1 MLGLLNGAP
10 ARFEPNEAVDN
21 AGVLFLLPALIAQG
35 LLQAKKVYKYPQSSY
50 YSMESVILT
59 LALMALMRIKNPE
72 QLKNCKPGEI
82 GRIIGLDR
90 IPETKCLREKID
102 VFSKQEKS
110 WELNKLLISQWY
122 EQDQQEGQQE
132 LFFYIDGHVR
142 IYYGDAANLPAKFV
156 SRQKLCL
163 SATTEFWVNDDQGLP
178 VMVVIGELTEKLQT
192 VIEYSI
198 IPKLIEAGSIK
209 NIDPQNPP
217 QNPQCTLVFDREAY
231 HPAFFIRLWEQYRIA
246 IITYRKFVK
255 DKWNIGDFK
264 SHEVQVLQ
272 NKTTMLICEKE
283 ITIEKHSFRE
293 VRRLTSNEH
302 QTSIL
307 TTHPSLAMV
316 IIAGKMFGR
325 WIQENFFRYLVMDY
339 DFDKLIQY
347 EVQQIDENKEV
358 VNPQHRRLS
367 YSLKKVREKIS
378 RQKAYFYPLAE
389 KAMDKTLDDIDDLY
403 AKQAHHAQELEL
415 LQLQEQEL
423 KEKLLQIPKRITLAQ
438 MDEDSRYSKVHK
450 ESKLFM
456 NIIKMI
462 CYRAETTFANLLHE
476 NLARASDE
484 KRMLVK
490 QIINTTADLL
500 PDHENKKLNVVLHSL
515 SASRFN
521 LALQKIIPLL
531 NDTQTLFPGTD
542 LVLVFKTSST

>member
-1 MLGLLNGAP
+1 MLGLLNEAP
-10 ARFEPNEAVDN
+10 VRFEPNEAVAG
-21 AGVLFLLPALIAQG
+21 AGVLFLLPALLAQG
-35 LLQAKKVYKYPQSSY
+35 LLQTKEVYQYPQGNY
-50 YSMESVILT
+50 YSHESIILT

-90 IPETKCLREKID
+90 IAETKCLRGKIN
-102 VFSKQEKS
+102 VFTQQEKS
-110 WELNKLLISQWY
+110 WELNKRLIDQWY
-122 EQDQQEGQQE
+122 KQDEQDEQQE

-142 IYYGDAANLPAKFV
+142 IYYGDAANLPAKYV

-163 SATTEFWVNDDQGLP
+163 SATTEFWVNDDEGLP

-192 VIEYSI
+192 IIEYTI

-209 NIDPQNPP
+209 NIDADNPP
-217 QNPQCTLVFDREAY
+217 ETPQCTLVFDREAY

-246 IITYRKFVK
+246 IITYCKFVK
-255 DKWNIGDFK
+255 DKWDSMVFQ
-264 SHEVQVLQ
+264 SHEVQVLH
-272 NKTTMLICEKE
+272 NKTTMLLCEQE
-283 ITIEKHSFRE
+283 TVIENHPFRE
-293 VRRLTSNEH
+293 IRRLNSSDH

-307 TTHPSLAMV
+307 TTHPFLAMV

-325 WIQENFFRYLVMDY
+325 WIQENFFRYLIADY

-347 EVQQIDENKEV
+347 EVQPINENKEV

-367 YSLKKVREKIS
+367 HALKKVKEKIS

-389 KAMDKTLDDIDDLY
+389 KAMDKTLDDIEDVY
-403 AKQAHHAQELEL
+403 KQQTHHAE
-415 LQLQEQEL
+415 QL
-423 KEKLLQIPKRITLAQ
+423 KLLQQQEQDLINQLKDVPKRIKLSQ
-438 MDEDSRYSKVHK
+438 MVSESRYNKLHT

-462 CYRAETTFANLLHE
+462 CYRAETTFANILQEYLS
-476 NLARASDE
+476 RAADE

-490 QIINTTADLL
+490 QIINTAADLL
-500 PDHENKKLNVVLHSL
+500 PDYENKKLVVVLHSL
-515 SASRFN
+515 SAPRFN
-521 LALQKIIPLL
+521 AAVEKIIPLL
-531 NDTQTLFPGTD
+531 NNTQTVFPGTD
-542 LVLVFKTSST
+542 LVLVFKTTST